1 MSCALLP
8 NRDVHSQILVQLH
21 TVFRVWYPN
30 CSIIQLCSCFDF
42 WQMWASRLCV
52 YLALWTSSSR
62 YFSVLLQDHT
72 FDQDLNGSQNILT
85 RFADMAE
92 NEFDRKHRCSA

>member
-72 FDQDLNGSQNILT
+72 FDQDLNGSQIILT